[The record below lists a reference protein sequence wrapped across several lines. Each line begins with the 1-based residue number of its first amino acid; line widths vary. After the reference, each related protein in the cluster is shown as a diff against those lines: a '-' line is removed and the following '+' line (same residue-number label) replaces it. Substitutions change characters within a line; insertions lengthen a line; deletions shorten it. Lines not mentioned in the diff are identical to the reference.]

1 MYKCKAL
8 VIIGVVL
15 TILGYVLWYLT
26 VARYSLGVLT
36 HEAIEPFPTI
46 GSWMSII
53 GIILLV
59 IGVIL
64 FVIKRKK

>member
-1 MYKCKAL
+1 L
-8 VIIGVVL
+8 ILIGVIL
-15 TILGYVLWYLT
+15 AILGYVLWFLT
-26 VARYSLGVLT
+26 VARYQLGELT

-53 GIILLV
+53 GIILII
-59 IGVIL
+59 IGIVL